1 MLEEDDKPDEVIVI
15 YNTLK
20 AYKRVIADLESQA
33 DTYEPNALDET
44 LSKLNHR
51 VWEIETVWE
60 TELANLERSKKR
72 HPSHP
77 DFKGFGL

>member
-1 MLEEDDKPDEVIVI
+1 MLPDEVVRLS
-15 YNTLK
+15 NTLK

-51 VWEIETVWE
+51 VWEIENVWGD
-60 TELANLERSKKR
+60 ELAKLEASKSR
-72 HPSHP
+72 HPSNN
-77 DFKGFGL
+77 K

>member
-1 MLEEDDKPDEVIVI
+1 MLQDEVIALR
-15 YNTLK
+15 NTLK

-44 LSKLNHR
+44 LSKLNYR
-51 VWEIETVWE
+51 VWEIENIWGD
-60 TELANLERSKKR
+60 ELAKLEASMKR

-77 DFKGFGL
+77 DFMGFI

>member
-1 MLEEDDKPDEVIVI
+1 MLPDEVVRLS
-15 YNTLK
+15 NTLK

-51 VWEIETVWE
+51 VWEIENVWGD
-60 TELANLERSKKR
+60 ELAKLEASKLR
-72 HPSHP
+72 HPSNNQ
-77 DFKGFGL
+77 

>member
-1 MLEEDDKPDEVIVI
+1 MLPDEVVRLS
-15 YNTLK
+15 NTLK

-51 VWEIETVWE
+51 VWEIENVWAD
-60 TELANLERSKKR
+60 ELAELEASKAR
-72 HPSHP
+72 HPSNL
-77 DFKGFGL
+77 K

>member
-1 MLEEDDKPDEVIVI
+1 MISSEVVTLS
-15 YNTLK
+15 NTLK

-44 LSKLNHR
+44 LSKLNFR
-51 VWEIETVWE
+51 VWEIENVWGD
-60 TELANLERSKKR
+60 ELAKLEASKLR

-77 DFKGFGL
+77 DFKGFGVV